1 MKKIIYK
8 DIADDKENLLC
19 ILDYMI
25 LIYKSHN
32 KHTQVIECQQWVKML
47 NRHPIQTEYTSEAI
61 LALKNILNDCANIYL
76 SYGNIEIGTMSM
88 NLMNKIIKLFKENEK
103 D

>member
-1 MKKIIYK
+1 MKKIIYN
-8 DIADDKENLLC
+8 DIVDDKENLLC

-32 KHTQVIECQQWVKML
+32 KHIQVIECEQWVTML
-47 NRHPIQTEYTSEAI
+47 SILPIQTTYTSDAI
-61 LALKNILNDCANIYL
+61 FALKCIMNDCANIYL
-76 SYGNIEIGTMSM
+76 SYGDVETGTIAM
-88 NLMNKIIKLFKENEK
+88 NLMNKLIKLFAENEK